1 MSSLVSFGVLSA
13 SQIAFCLLGNKIL
26 NDFIIQKRSQDKP
39 DPLIKGVFFTSL
51 CTSLTLL
58 ELLGFEILN
67 IFPRNFRWFF
77 WEICLIIIQILL
89 IFIVPFLQI
98 KILFFR
104 KSKTQLPKLLIIVF
118 VLYLWCFYKIGSIF
132 PVIDQSV
139 PISLFSVEQGISR
152 IGIIGVTLLALI
164 SGYGS
169 VSSPATYI
177 FARKV
182 SSNLLEST
190 ERNYQNSQRLL
201 EEKRN
206 QFQKVCERN
215 ISERSNDSTF
225 NWFLKRVSTA
235 VNMNLSDQESKKLI
249 NAIVKINIS

>member
-1 MSSLVSFGVLSA
+1 MSSFLVSFAVLSA
-13 SQIAFCLLGNKIL
+13 SQFAFSLLGNIIL
-26 NDFIIQKRSQDKP
+26 SDYIIRKQSQDKP
-39 DPLIKGVFFTSL
+39 DPLIKGVFFVSL

-67 IFPRNFRWFF
+67 IFPRDLRWLF
-77 WEICLIIIQILL
+77 WEFCLIIIQILL

-98 KILFFR
+98 KIIFFR
-104 KSKTQLPKLLIIVF
+104 QSKTQFPKLLIVVF
-118 VLYLWCFYKIGSIF
+118 MIYLWCFYKIGSIF

-139 PISLFSVEQGISR
+139 PISFFSVEQGISR

-169 VSSPATYI
+169 VSGPASYI
-177 FARKV
+177 FVRKV

-201 EEKRN
+201 EEKRT

-215 ISERSNDSTF
+215 ISDKSNDSSI

-235 VNMNLSDQESKKLI
+235 VNMNLSDQESK
-249 NAIVKINIS
+249 N